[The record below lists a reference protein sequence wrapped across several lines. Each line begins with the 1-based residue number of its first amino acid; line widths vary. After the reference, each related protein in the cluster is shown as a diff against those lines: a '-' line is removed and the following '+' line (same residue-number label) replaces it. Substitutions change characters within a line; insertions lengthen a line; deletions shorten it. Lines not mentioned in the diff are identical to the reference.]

1 MTAGRVEGVRI
12 CESAGIGRCRS
23 GQAEP
28 KHINKLRGGA
38 EGMCAA
44 AQITQAVQ
52 PLDGQPQAGEQPSDE
67 QAVRV
72 MMADMSESVAVLGV
86 IKPLI
91 LDLPT
96 AFGSVIQHPT
106 ADCFD
111 RGIGEPERFPDL
123 TVRFLL
129 PVEQDAY
136 GFPTQVFPGVEVVGI
151 PKLDAIR
158 TVTEGE
164 LGGLGTKSLLRRC
177 RVAHPFAP
185 VVQMRVFYFSR

>member
-1 MTAGRVEGVRI
+1 MTAGQVESVRI
-12 CESAGIGRCRS
+12 CESTGIGRCRS

-44 AQITQAVQ
+44 TQITQAVQ
-52 PLDGQPQAGEQPSDE
+52 PLDGQRQAGEQPSDQ

-72 MMADMSESVAVLGV
+72 MMADMPESMAVLGV

-96 AFGSVIQHPT
+96 ALGSVIQHAT
-106 ADCFD
+106 ADFCD
-111 RGIGEPERFPDL
+111 RGIGEPERFNDL

-129 PVEQDAY
+129 TVERH
-136 GFPTQVFPGVEVVGI
+136 I
-151 PKLDAIR
+151 
-158 TVTEGE
+158 
-164 LGGLGTKSLLRRC
+164 S
-177 RVAHPFAP
+177 
-185 VVQMRVFYFSR
+185 S